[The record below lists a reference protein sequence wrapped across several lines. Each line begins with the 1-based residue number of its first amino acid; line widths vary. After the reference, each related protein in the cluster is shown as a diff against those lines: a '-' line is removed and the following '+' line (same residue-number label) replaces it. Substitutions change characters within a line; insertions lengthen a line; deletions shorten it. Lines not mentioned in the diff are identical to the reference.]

1 MAALSDFNAGAFPQ
15 EMGVTTPRS
24 PVEETING
32 TPVPPDTDPA
42 PDPEITV
49 EDIEKVTAFTRFLA
63 PPPQQ
68 TFTNHADLHLV
79 RRGRKLFA
87 HLNCAVCHRPK
98 MNTGPSTSKALN
110 RKTVAL
116 YSDLMVHDMGSA
128 LADIC
133 LEQAHPSEFRTEML
147 MGLRFRQQFLHDG
160 SAKTVQE
167 AIERHDGEARNSGD
181 RFKALKEKDKQALL
195 KFLETI

>member
-1 MAALSDFNAGAFPQ
+1 MIEGSVEYVSDSDEEVGIQFDSSRVLIICAGAFV
-15 EMGVTTPRS
+15 GL
-24 PVEETING
+24 
-32 TPVPPDTDPA
+32 
-42 PDPEITV
+42 
-49 EDIEKVTAFTRFLA
+49 F
-63 PPPQQ
+63 QQ
-68 TFTNHADLHLV
+68 VARIA

-87 HLNCAVCHRPK
+87 HLNCAVCHMPK

-133 LEQAHPSEFRTEML
+133 LEQAHPSDFRTEML

-167 AIERHDGEARNSGD
+167 AIERHGGEARNSRD
-181 RFKALKEKDKQALL
+181 RFKALKENDKQALL